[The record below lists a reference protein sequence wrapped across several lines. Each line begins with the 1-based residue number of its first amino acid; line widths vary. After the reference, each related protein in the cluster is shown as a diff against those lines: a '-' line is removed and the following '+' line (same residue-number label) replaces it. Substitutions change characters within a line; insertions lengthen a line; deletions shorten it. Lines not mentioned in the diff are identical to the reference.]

1 MDQRGMEAD
10 APCHRRLPSRIPTF
24 VGALLVLGL
33 LSWFRPPATS
43 PYLPGRS
50 GPLILA
56 ALITLFAAAE
66 IFPVHLHFDGNTHS
80 FSLFEIPLALGLFFV
95 SGPHLILIRI
105 VGGGSAL
112 RFHRKQPATKLLFN
126 VACFMLEDRLAIAV
140 FRFVSG
146 PHGRFTIMSIVG
158 AATGALAGSVL
169 STTLVT
175 AVIYMAE
182 GKQPDRRI
190 VASLGFGAVSALV
203 TISVGLV
210 AVAVIAAYPEASWLM
225 VIPTIGLQAANHAY
239 AKERRRHRGLVFL
252 HDATKS
258 LHQSAELGTA
268 LTLLVGKARD
278 EFRAAHV
285 ELAYLASGS
294 DTVMHVSAR
303 IGETNTEAVPLGQNS
318 LAALMAD
325 VSVAPAPLVVRSS
338 TAVPMLAAVLVER
351 QLNDAI
357 VAPLRAD
364 GRACGLLL
372 IGHRA
377 RDIAKF
383 DRDDVVLL
391 ETLAENVAAALENGR
406 LEQLLDQLRRMEQRL
421 THQTNHDELTGL
433 ANRTM
438 FARIVTDSLNQADN
452 GQCAAVLF
460 VDLDDFKTVNDSLGH
475 AAGDELLVALGRRLG
490 SAIPPYATAARLG
503 GDEFAVVLPGVRD
516 LAQVT
521 AIAEQLLTT
530 IGAPVSTAGR
540 VVPVHA
546 SIGAALSIPGQS
558 TAELLRN
565 ADTAMYAAKNLGKD
579 RVAVFEPAL
588 HDAAVQRYNLTFD
601 LHRAVKEHE
610 FVTYYQPIIDLAT
623 GEVVAAEALIRW
635 QHPTLGLLTP
645 GDFIGI
651 AEESDTIIHIGRCV
665 LHEAGRMLIE
675 QPPLSRSGSP
685 VHIAINLSARNLFSD
700 DLFSDVTSTLD
711 EYRIDPGQLV
721 FEITEGTMITDPHEA
736 AVRLLAL
743 KKLGAR
749 IALDDFGTGYSSL
762 SQLGRL
768 PVDIIK
774 IAQPFIDDLDT
785 TGQPL
790 VEAIILMSQSL
801 GLTIVA
807 EGIEQAGQAAKLREL
822 GCHLGQGYHF
832 GRPMPEAEFLDAV
845 KGRIAASH
853 AGTVTTATTRV

>member
-1 MDQRGMEAD
+1 MEAD
-10 APCHRRLPSRIPTF
+10 APPQRRLPPRIPTF

-33 LSWFRPPATS
+33 LSWLRPPASS

-50 GPLILA
+50 GPFILA
-56 ALITLFAAAE
+56 ALVTLFAAAE

-95 SGPHLILIRI
+95 SGPHLIIVRI
-105 VGGGSAL
+105 MGGGGAL
-112 RFHRKQPATKLLFN
+112 RFHRRQPATKLLFN
-126 VACFMLEDRLAIAV
+126 VACFMLEDRLAVAV

-146 PHGRFTIMSIVG
+146 QHGGFTIMSIVG
-158 AATGALAGSVL
+158 AATGALAASML

-175 AVIYMAE
+175 TVICLAE
-182 GKQPDRRI
+182 SKRPDRRT

-210 AVAVIAAYPEASWLM
+210 AVAVITAYPEASWLL
-225 VIPTIGLQAANHAY
+225 VIPTVGLQAANHAY

-268 LTLLVGKARD
+268 LTLMVGKARD

-294 DTVMHVSAR
+294 DTMMHVSAR
-303 IGETNTEAVPLGQNS
+303 VGETSTETVPLGQNR
-318 LAALMAD
+318 LAPLMAE
-325 VSVAPAPLVVRSS
+325 VAFAAAPLVVRSS
-338 TAVPMLAAVLVER
+338 TAEPMLAAVLAQR

-372 IGHRA
+372 IGHRPG
-377 RDIAKF
+377 DIARF

-433 ANRTM
+433 ANRTL
-438 FARIVTDSLNQADN
+438 FARIVTDSLEQTDD
-452 GQCAAVLF
+452 GQSTAVLF

-475 AAGDELLVALGRRLG
+475 AAGDELLVALGGRLRN
-490 SAIPPYATAARLG
+490 ALPPYATAARLG
-503 GDEFAVVLPGVRD
+503 GDEFAVVLPGVSD
-516 LAQVT
+516 ITQVT
-521 AIAEQLLTT
+521 AVAEQLLAT
-530 IGAPVSTAGR
+530 IGAPVATAGR

-546 SIGAALSIPGQS
+546 SIGAALSTPGQS

-601 LHRAVKEHE
+601 LH
-610 FVTYYQPIIDLAT
+610 QAT
-623 GEVVAAEALIRW
+623 GA
-635 QHPTLGLLTP
+635 
-645 GDFIGI
+645 
-651 AEESDTIIHIGRCV
+651 
-665 LHEAGRMLIE
+665 
-675 QPPLSRSGSP
+675 
-685 VHIAINLSARNLFSD
+685 
-700 DLFSDVTSTLD
+700 TSN
-711 EYRIDPGQLV
+711 V
-721 FEITEGTMITDPHEA
+721 
-736 AVRLLAL
+736 
-743 KKLGAR
+743 
-749 IALDDFGTGYSSL
+749 
-762 SQLGRL
+762 
-768 PVDIIK
+768 
-774 IAQPFIDDLDT
+774 
-785 TGQPL
+785 
-790 VEAIILMSQSL
+790 
-801 GLTIVA
+801 
-807 EGIEQAGQAAKLREL
+807 
-822 GCHLGQGYHF
+822 
-832 GRPMPEAEFLDAV
+832 
-845 KGRIAASH
+845 
-853 AGTVTTATTRV
+853 

>member
-1 MDQRGMEAD
+1 MEAA
-10 APCHRRLPSRIPTF
+10 APSRRRLPPRVPVFIAS
-24 VGALLVLGL
+24 LLVLGL
-33 LSWFRPPATS
+33 LSWLHPPATR
-43 PYLPGRS
+43 PYLAGRT
-50 GPLILA
+50 GPLLLA
-56 ALITLFAAAE
+56 VLVALFAAAE

-95 SGPHLILIRI
+95 AGPHLIAVRI
-105 VGGGSAL
+105 VGGGGAL
-112 RFHRKQPATKLLFN
+112 RFHRKQPTIKLLFN
-126 VACFMLEDRLAIAV
+126 IACFMLEDRLAVTV
-140 FRFVSG
+140 FRLVSG
-146 PHGRFTIMSIVG
+146 PHGGFAIRSIAG
-158 AATGALAGSVL
+158 AAAGALAASTL

-175 AVIYMAE
+175 AVICLAE
-182 GKQPDRRI
+182 KQQPDRRTMT
-190 VASLGFGAVSALV
+190 SLGFGAVSALV

-210 AVAVIAAYPEASWLM
+210 AVAVVTAYPEASWLL

-252 HDATKS
+252 HDTTRT
-258 LHQSAELGTA
+258 LHQSAELATA
-268 LTLLVGKARD
+268 LTHLVGQARD

-303 IGETNTEAVPLGQNS
+303 VGETSTETIPLDQNGLAPLMTEVASATAPLG
-318 LAALMAD
+318 
-325 VSVAPAPLVVRSS
+325 VASS
-338 TAVPMLAAVLVER
+338 TTEPMLAAVLAER
-351 QLNDAI
+351 QLIDAI
-357 VAPLRAD
+357 VAPLRVD

-372 IGHRA
+372 IGHRLG
-377 RDIAKF
+377 DIARF

-438 FARIVTDSLNQADN
+438 FARIVTDSLERADN
-452 GQCAAVLF
+452 GQSAAVLF

-490 SAIPPYATAARLG
+490 SAIPPDATAARLG
-503 GDEFAVVLPGVRD
+503 GDEFAIVLPGARD

-521 AIAEQLLTT
+521 AVAEQLLTT
-530 IGAPVSTAGR
+530 IGAPVAIAGR

-546 SIGAALSIPGQS
+546 SIGAALSMPGQS
-558 TAELLRN
+558 AADLLRN

-579 RVAVFEPAL
+579 RVEVFEPAL

-610 FVTYYQPIIDLAT
+610 FVTYFQPIIDLES

-635 QHPTLGLLTP
+635 EHPTLGLLSP
-645 GDFIGI
+645 EEFIGI
-651 AEESDTIIHIGRCV
+651 AEESDTILYIARRV
-665 LHEAGRMLIE
+665 LHDAGRILNE
-675 QPPLSRSGSP
+675 QTPRSSTGSP

-700 DLFSDVTSTLD
+700 DLFSAITSTLN
-711 EYRIDPGQLV
+711 EYRVDPSQLI
-721 FEITEGTMITDPHEA
+721 FEITEGTMITDPVEA
-736 AVRLLAL
+736 AARLLAL

-774 IAQPFIDDLDT
+774 IAQPFIDDLGT
-785 TGQPL
+785 TGEPL

-807 EGIEQAGQAAKLREL
+807 EGIEHADQAAKLRQL

-832 GRPMPEAEFLDAV
+832 GRPASERDFLDAM
-845 KGRIAASH
+845 KTRRDLSLLRF
-853 AGTVTTATTRV
+853 GT

>member
-1 MDQRGMEAD
+1 MEAH
-10 APCHRRLPSRIPTF
+10 APRQRRAPSRVPTF
-24 VGALLVLGL
+24 VGVLLVLGV
-33 LSWFRPPATS
+33 LSWLRLPATA

-56 ALITLFAAAE
+56 TLIALFAAAE

-95 SGPHLILIRI
+95 SGPHLILVRI
-105 VGGGSAL
+105 VGGGAAL
-112 RFHRKQPATKLLFN
+112 RFHRKQPPTKLLFN
-126 VACFMLEDRLAIAV
+126 IACFMLEDRLAVAV

-146 PHGRFTIMSIVG
+146 QHGHFAIMSIVG
-158 AATGALAGSVL
+158 AASGALAASML

-175 AVIYMAE
+175 AVICLAE
-182 GKQPDRRI
+182 SKRPDRR
-190 VASLGFGAVSALV
+190 VVSSLGFGAVSALI

-210 AVAVIAAYPEASWLM
+210 AVAIVTAYPEASWLL

-252 HDATKS
+252 HDATRS
-258 LHQSAELGTA
+258 LHQSAELGPA
-268 LTLLVGKARD
+268 LTRLVGNARD

-303 IGETNTEAVPLGQNS
+303 AGETATKTVPLDQS
-318 LAALMAD
+318 RLEPLMAE
-325 VSVAPAPLVVRSS
+325 VSVAAAPLAVASS
-338 TAVPMLAAVLVER
+338 TAEPMLAAILAER

-357 VAPLRAD
+357 VASLQAD

-372 IGHRA
+372 IGHRPG
-377 RDIAKF
+377 DIARF

-406 LEQLLDQLRRMEQRL
+406 LEQLLEQLRRMEQRL

-438 FARIVTDSLNQADN
+438 FARIVTDSLSLAEN

-475 AAGDELLVALGRRLG
+475 AAGDELLVALGRRLR
-490 SAIPPYATAARLG
+490 SAIPPNATAARLG

-516 LAQVT
+516 LAEVT
-521 AIAEQLLTT
+521 AIAEQLLAT
-530 IGAPVSTAGR
+530 IGAPVSTVGR

-546 SIGAALSIPGQS
+546 SIGAALSLPGQS
-558 TAELLRN
+558 TADLLRN

-610 FVTYYQPIIDLAT
+610 FVTYYQPIVDLT
-623 GEVVAAEALIRW
+623 SGQVVAAEALIRW

-651 AEESDTIIHIGRCV
+651 AEESDTIIHIGRGV
-665 LHEAGRMLIE
+665 LEEAGRMLNE
-675 QPPLSRSGSP
+675 QALLSRTGSP
-685 VHIAINLSARNLFSD
+685 VHVAINLSARNLFSD
-700 DLFSDVTSTLD
+700 DLFADVTNTLAK
-711 EYRIDPGQLV
+711 YRIDPSHLV
-721 FEITEGTMITDPHEA
+721 FEITEGTMITDPDEA

-743 KKLGAR
+743 KELGAR

-774 IAQPFIDDLDT
+774 IAQPFVDAMDT

-807 EGIEQAGQAAKLREL
+807 EGIEHASQAAKLCKL
-822 GCHLGQGYHF
+822 GCHLGQGYFF
-832 GRPMPEAEFLDAV
+832 GRPMPEAHFLKVVETRPAL
-845 KGRIAASH
+845 GRTKTI
-853 AGTVTTATTRV
+853 GATSRG

>member
-1 MDQRGMEAD
+1 MDQRGKRGD
-10 APCHRRLPSRIPTF
+10 ARRWRLPPRIPTF
-24 VGALLVLGL
+24 VGVLLVLGL
-33 LSWFRPPATS
+33 LSWLRPAGNS

-56 ALITLFAAAE
+56 VLIALFAAAE

-95 SGPHLILIRI
+95 SGPHLIIVRI
-105 VGGGSAL
+105 LGGGAAL

-126 VACFMLEDRLAIAV
+126 VACFMLEDRLAV
-140 FRFVSG
+140 SLFRFVG
-146 PHGRFTIMSIVG
+146 GQHGNFTIMSIVG
-158 AATGALAGSVL
+158 AAAGALAASML
-169 STTLVT
+169 STALVT
-175 AVIYMAE
+175 TVICLAE
-182 GKQPDRRI
+182 NKRPDRHV
-190 VASLGFGAVSALV
+190 VASLGFGGVSALV

-210 AVAVIAAYPEASWLM
+210 AVAVVAAYPEAAWLL
-225 VIPTIGLQAANHAY
+225 VIPTIGLQGANHAY

-258 LHQSAELGTA
+258 LHQSAELGPA
-268 LTLLVGKARD
+268 LHRLVGRARD
-278 EFRAAHV
+278 EFSAAHV

-294 DTVMHVSAR
+294 EVVMHVSAR
-303 IGETNTEAVPLGQNS
+303 VGETSTEMVPRDQSS
-318 LAALMAD
+318 LAPLMAE
-325 VSVAPAPLVVRSS
+325 VSDATTPLVILSA
-338 TAVPMLAAVLVER
+338 TANPMLATVLAER
-351 QLNDAI
+351 HLNDAI

-372 IGHRA
+372 IGHRPS
-377 RDIAKF
+377 DIARF
-383 DRDDVVLL
+383 DRDDAVLL

-438 FARIVTDSLNQADN
+438 FARIVTDALSQPHAEST
-452 GQCAAVLF
+452 AVLF

-490 SAIPPYATAARLG
+490 SALPTGATAARLG
-503 GDEFAVVLPGVRD
+503 GDEFAVVLPGVRG
-516 LAQVT
+516 LAEVT
-521 AIAEQLLTT
+521 AIAEQLLAT

-546 SIGAALSIPGQS
+546 SIGAALSMPGQV
-558 TAELLRN
+558 TADLLRN

-610 FVTYYQPIIDLAT
+610 FVTFYQPIIDLAS
-623 GEVVAAEALIRW
+623 GEIVAAEALIRW
-635 QHPTLGLLTP
+635 QHPTLGLLAP
-645 GDFIGI
+645 GEFISI
-651 AEESDTIIHIGRCV
+651 AEESDIILHVGRSV
-665 LHEAGRMLIE
+665 LHDVGRMLN
-675 QPPLSRSGSP
+675 QRPRLGRTDAP
-685 VHIAINLSARNLFSD
+685 VHIAVNLSARNLFSD
-700 DLFSDVTSTLD
+700 DLFSDVVSTLSD
-711 EYRIDPGQLV
+711 YQIDPSHLV
-721 FEITEGTMITDPHEA
+721 FEITEGTMITDPDEA

-743 KKLGAR
+743 KQLGAR

-774 IAQPFIDDLDT
+774 IAQPFIDDMET
-785 TGQPL
+785 TGQPI

-807 EGIEQAGQAAKLREL
+807 EGIEHASQAAKLRTL

-832 GRPMPEAEFLDAV
+832 GRPMPEEQFLDALQPETIGSQA
-845 KGRIAASH
+845 K
-853 AGTVTTATTRV
+853 TTGATSRT

>member
-1 MDQRGMEAD
+1 MEAH
-10 APCHRRLPSRIPTF
+10 APRQRRLAPRIPSF
-24 VGALLVLGL
+24 VGLLFVLGL
-33 LSWFRPPATS
+33 LSWLRPPATS

-56 ALITLFAAAE
+56 VLIALFAAAE
-66 IFPVHLHFDGNTHS
+66 IFPVHLHLDGNTHS

-95 SGPHLILIRI
+95 SGPHLIIVRI
-105 VGGGSAL
+105 LGGGGAL
-112 RFHRKQPATKLLFN
+112 RFHRKQPVTKLLFN
-126 VACFMLEDRLAIAV
+126 IACFMLEDRLAVAV
-140 FRFVSG
+140 FRVVSG
-146 PHGRFTIMSIVG
+146 QHGHFTIISILG
-158 AATGALAGSVL
+158 AATGALAASVL

-175 AVIYMAE
+175 AVICLAE
-182 GKQPDRRI
+182 SKRPDRRM
-190 VASLGFGAVSALV
+190 VASLGFGAVSALI

-210 AVAVIAAYPEASWLM
+210 AVAVISAYPQASWLL

-268 LTLLVGKARD
+268 LTRLVGKARD
-278 EFRAAHV
+278 EFRSAYV
-285 ELAYLASGS
+285 ELAYVASGS
-294 DTVMHVSAR
+294 DTVMHVLAR
-303 IGETNTEAVPLGQNS
+303 VGETTTETVPLTRNS
-318 LAALMAD
+318 LAPLMAE
-325 VSVAPAPLVVRSS
+325 VSVASAPLVVQSP
-338 TAVPMLAAVLVER
+338 TAAPMLAAVLAER

-372 IGHRA
+372 IGHRPG
-377 RDIAKF
+377 DIARF

-438 FARIVTDSLNQADN
+438 FSRIVTDALQQADN
-452 GQCAAVLF
+452 GQSAAVLF

-516 LAQVT
+516 LAEVT

-530 IGAPVSTAGR
+530 ISAPVSTSGR

-546 SIGAALSIPGQS
+546 SIGAALSMPGQS
-558 TAELLRN
+558 AAELLRN

-610 FVTYYQPIIDLAT
+610 FVTYYQPIIDLAS
-623 GEVVAAEALIRW
+623 GQVVAAEALIRW

-651 AEESDTIIHIGRCV
+651 AEESDTIIHIGRSV
-665 LHEAGRMLIE
+665 LHAAGRMLNE
-675 QPPLSRSGSP
+675 QVPLGRAGSP

-700 DLFSDVTSTLD
+700 DLFSDVTNILNK
-711 EYRIDPGQLV
+711 YRIDPSQLV
-721 FEITEGTMITDPHEA
+721 FEITEGTMITDPNEA

-774 IAQPFIDDLDT
+774 IAQPFIDDIDT
-785 TGQPL
+785 TGKPL

-807 EGIEQAGQAAKLREL
+807 EGIEHASQAAKLRKL

-832 GRPMPEAEFLDAV
+832 GRPMPEAAFLDAV
-845 KGRIAASH
+845 RTRPVAADG
-853 AGTVTTATTRV
+853 GTKTVGATTRV

>member
-1 MDQRGMEAD
+1 MDQRGMEAV
-10 APCHRRLPSRIPTF
+10 APWQRRLHARIPTF

-33 LSWFRPPATS
+33 LSWLRPPATT

-50 GPLILA
+50 GPLIVA
-56 ALITLFAAAE
+56 ALVILFAAAE

-95 SGPHLILIRI
+95 SGPHLIIVRI
-105 VGGGSAL
+105 IGGGGAL

-126 VACFMLEDRLAIAV
+126 IACFMLEDRLAVAV
-140 FRFVSG
+140 FRMVSG
-146 PHGRFTIMSIVG
+146 QHGRFSIMSILG
-158 AATGALAGSVL
+158 AATGALAASML

-175 AVIYMAE
+175 AVICLAE
-182 GKQPDRRI
+182 NKRPDRRI

-210 AVAVIAAYPEASWLM
+210 AVAVTTAYPEASWLL
-225 VIPTIGLQAANHAY
+225 VVPTIGLQAANHAY

-268 LTLLVGKARD
+268 LTRLVGKARG

-303 IGETNTEAVPLGQNS
+303 VGETNTEMVPLGQS
-318 LAALMAD
+318 RLAPLMSE
-325 VSVAPAPLVVRSS
+325 VSSAAAPLVVRSS
-338 TAVPMLAAVLVER
+338 TAEPMLAAVLAER

-372 IGHRA
+372 IGHRPG
-377 RDIAKF
+377 DIARF

-438 FARIVTDSLNQADN
+438 FARIVTDSLKQADN

-516 LAQVT
+516 LEEVT
-521 AIAEQLLTT
+521 AIAEQLLST
-530 IGAPVSTAGR
+530 IGAPVSTGGR

-546 SIGAALSIPGQS
+546 SIGAALSTPGQS

-588 HDAAVQRYNLTFD
+588 HHAAVQRYNPTFD
-601 LHRAVKEHE
+601 LHQAV
-610 FVTYYQPIIDLAT
+610 Q
-623 GEVVAAEALIRW
+623 
-635 QHPTLGLLTP
+635 
-645 GDFIGI
+645 
-651 AEESDTIIHIGRCV
+651 
-665 LHEAGRMLIE
+665 E
-675 QPPLSRSGSP
+675 Q
-685 VHIAINLSARNLFSD
+685 
-700 DLFSDVTSTLD
+700 
-711 EYRIDPGQLV
+711 
-721 FEITEGTMITDPHEA
+721 
-736 AVRLLAL
+736 
-743 KKLGAR
+743 
-749 IALDDFGTGYSSL
+749 SS
-762 SQLGRL
+762 S
-768 PVDIIK
+768 
-774 IAQPFIDDLDT
+774 
-785 TGQPL
+785 
-790 VEAIILMSQSL
+790 
-801 GLTIVA
+801 
-807 EGIEQAGQAAKLREL
+807 
-822 GCHLGQGYHF
+822 
-832 GRPMPEAEFLDAV
+832 
-845 KGRIAASH
+845 
-853 AGTVTTATTRV
+853 